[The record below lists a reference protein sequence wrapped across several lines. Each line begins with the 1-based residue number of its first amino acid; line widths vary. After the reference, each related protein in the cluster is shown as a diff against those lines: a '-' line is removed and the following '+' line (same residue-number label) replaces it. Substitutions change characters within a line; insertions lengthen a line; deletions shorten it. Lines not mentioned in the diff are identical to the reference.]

1 MTKTAKIQAYM
12 KLNPPEAREVGY
24 DKRVGQKFGASPDYV
39 RKIRRQMGLTGIIGN
54 GVGEPMNKP
63 KDSVEQLAD
72 SIRTLLVKSRKKW
85 TVEALSDQLDVGVSK
100 VVKAIESLSKQGVN
114 LDIRKGGVEIAKELP
129 AARKTSVIDTS
140 KFAAHHYTFGLTS
153 DNHLG
158 SKYERMDVLNALFDI
173 WERNGVKDV
182 YQGGNMIE
190 GERHSKTD
198 IHTFGLQGQVD
209 YFVKHW
215 PKRNGITTHF
225 VTGDDHEGW
234 YVQDE
239 GIDIGKFIEMT
250 AQRAGRN
257 DLHYLGHMEHNIE
270 FKAKHGKAIMRVIHA
285 GGGSSYAISYTA
297 QKIVES
303 YSGGEKPQILLVGHY
318 HKMNYGVFR
327 EVHVVQAGCTKDQD
341 SFLRKNKIQA
351 HVGGWTIDF
360 DQDDR
365 GIIHNFRVQ
374 WHGFYNEEFYKA
386 PWEYKW

>member
-1 MTKTAKIQAYM
+1 M
-12 KLNPPEAREVGY
+12 KLNPPEAMEVGY
-24 DKRVGQKFGASPDYV
+24 DKRVGSKFGASPDYV
-39 RKIRRQMGLTGIIGN
+39 RKLRRQMGLTGIIGN
-54 GVGEPMNKP
+54 GVSEPPNTP
-63 KDSVEQLAD
+63 KDSLDGVAD
-72 SIRTLLVKSRKKW
+72 SIRILLVKSRKKW
-85 TVEALSDQLDVGVSK
+85 TVEALSNQLDIGVGK
-100 VVKAIESLSKQGVN
+100 VVKAIERLKNQGMNLSIGRDTVELAHESLPSRNVT
-114 LDIRKGGVEIAKELP
+114 R
-129 AARKTSVIDTS
+129 IDTS
-140 KFAAHHYTFGLTS
+140 SFKTHHYKFGLTS

-173 WERNGVKDV
+173 WAANGVKDV
-182 YQGGNMIE
+182 YQCGNMIE

-209 YFVKHW
+209 YFVNNW
-215 PKRNGITTHF
+215 PKRPGINTHF

-239 GIDIGKFIEMT
+239 GIDIGKFMELT
-250 AQRAGRN
+250 AREAGRT
-257 DLHYLGHMEHNIE
+257 DLHYLGHMEHDIE
-270 FKAKHGKAIMRVIHA
+270 FKAKHGKAVMRLIHA

-341 SFLRKNKIQA
+341 SFLRKMKLQA
-351 HVGGWTIDF
+351 HVGGWTIEF

-365 GIIHNFRVQ
+365 GVIHGFKVE
-374 WHGFYNEEFYKA
+374 WHGFYGAEYYSK
-386 PWEYKW
+386 PWAYKW